1 MRRHVRCVRTR
12 LYAQRVV
19 PNRPTGGRPSRN
31 LRGDPLTKLLFREA
45 PPVSFVRVLL
55 RTARIARRAS
65 LFGNM
70 MRLLMS
76 PSSNGDDD
84 ASDEDM
90 PGLRLPDAGEG
101 VQTPSPG
108 QGDEG
113 RSSNRLP
120 QWVLH
125 SPSSC
130 GSECCDHGALDN
142 ADDGAATALANP
154 QTADVQ
160 HPELLSPSQESGGL
174 ASAAANAISD
184 KFTGLT
190 SMIPERLL
198 VFMGNA
204 YERWSSPRRRQ
215 ESQKDSPLSAKR
227 PKHNTCGRPSRALR
241 DAALAPDASGNGAGA
256 VVTAAASSGIGR
268 DGAMHGLQQCRL
280 PSTGRPCHVDAFAK
294 FSLPENVSSLEP
306 ADLPIAGETPFS
318 YHRRMFL
325 SCSESARHEFIFQR
339 LKAGFNGKAIHYRIN
354 AVPVCRDVFL
364 LAYPT
369 SSSTLTRIHQRVMSS
384 KGAAISYKVREEEGS
399 SVRMI
404 KDIDLECVAD
414 LLFWSEENGSELIGL
429 DYLSGNLYVP
439 KVDITD
445 ILKEVRMH

>member
-1 MRRHVRCVRTR
+1 MLSVWPN
-12 LYAQRVV
+12 V
-19 PNRPTGGRPSRN
+19 PFGGRPSRN
-31 LRGDPLTKLLFREA
+31 LRGSLTKLR
-45 PPVSFVRVLL
+45 SFVRLP
-55 RTARIARRAS
+55 RKFREGPRCPHRAS
-65 LFGNM
+65 PRMLLLWVVLAGNM
-70 MRLLMS
+70 MHLLAS
-76 PSSNGDDD
+76 PSANGDD
-84 ASDEDM
+84 SDDDV
-90 PGLRLPDAGEG
+90 PDGLMCLDLPDDAPG
-101 VQTPSPG
+101 VQTPG

-120 QWVLH
+120 HWVLH

-142 ADDGAATALANP
+142 PDDSAATALAANST
-154 QTADVQ
+154 TADVQ
-160 HPELLSPSQESGGL
+160 RPELLSPSQESGGL
-174 ASAAANAISD
+174 ASGAANAISG

-198 VFMGNA
+198 AIVGNA

-215 ESQKDSPLSAKR
+215 EPQNDSPLSAKR
-227 PKHNTCGRPSRALR
+227 PKHNTSGRPSRALR
-241 DAALAPDASGNGAGA
+241 DAAIAPDPSGNGAGA
-256 VVTAAASSGIGR
+256 MVTAAASSGIGR
-268 DGAMHGLQQCRL
+268 DGAMHGLQHCKLQ
-280 PSTGRPCHVDAFAK
+280 SNGRPCHMDAFAK

-339 LKAGFNGKAIHYRIN
+339 LKAGFNGNSVSYRIN
-354 AVPVCRDVFL
+354 GVPVCRDVFL

-369 SSSTLTRIHQRVMSS
+369 SSSTLTRICQRVLSS
-384 KGAAISYKVREEEGS
+384 NGTAISYKVREEEGS
-399 SVRMI
+399 SIRMI

-429 DYLSGNLYVP
+429 DYLSGKLYVP

-445 ILKEVRMH
+445 ILKEVGMH